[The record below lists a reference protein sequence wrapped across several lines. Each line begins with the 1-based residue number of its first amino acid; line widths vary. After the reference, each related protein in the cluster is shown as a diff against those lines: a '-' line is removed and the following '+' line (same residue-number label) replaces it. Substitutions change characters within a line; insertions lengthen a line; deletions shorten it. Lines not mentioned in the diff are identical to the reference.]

1 MHEVKIKIDVF
12 FIKIFLYMKKEQ
24 IYSFF
29 KKKRGYVVVG
39 LITGINRKK
48 KILLL
53 FFKLFLIL
61 YTIC

>member
-53 FFKLFLIL
+53 FLKLFLIL

>member
-1 MHEVKIKIDVF
+1 
-12 FIKIFLYMKKEQ
+12 MKKEQ

-53 FFKLFLIL
+53 FLKLFLIL